1 LDAGKKTGVDASPR
15 QIAEAGRNC
24 PGVDL
29 RAVSGEDFV
38 SDRPVDVILMA
49 DTLNHARDAQALLEK
64 AGDSANAGTRLV
76 VTTYNTLW
84 KPILGLATALGFR
97 SKQPELNW
105 LSSDD
110 VANLLEL
117 SGWELIKR
125 DARILAPPGIPLV
138 SVLLNRFVAPLV
150 PIFCLS
156 NIAIA
161 RMRSPR
167 PNAGSSVSVVI
178 PARNESGNIEAAVQR
193 TPEMGAWT
201 ELIFIEGNSTDDTW
215 EAIQAVQARHPD
227 KKIRIAQQPGKGKGD
242 AVRKGF
248 EMASGDI
255 LMILDADLTMP
266 PEDLPKFY
274 HAVHSGTCEFANGCR
289 LVYPMEDGAMRF
301 LNLCANKLFGVL
313 FSWLLG
319 QKVKDTLCGTK
330 VLTKHNYEK
339 ILANRAYFGDF
350 DPFGDFDLLFG
361 ADKLGLK
368 IRDIPVRYRERTY
381 GETNIHRFRQGTLL
395 FRMVFFA
402 ARKLRF
408 I

>member
-1 LDAGKKTGVDASPR
+1 
-15 QIAEAGRNC
+15 
-24 PGVDL
+24 
-29 RAVSGEDFV
+29 
-38 SDRPVDVILMA
+38 MA